1 MALVGIPAAGQ
12 PGKLAPS
19 SEYRSPTAAAA
30 AALPKAVARRQRER
44 TAGHRGGIART
55 AAIQGG
61 LDRGAPPLG
70 ARAELLRH
78 PFIACRQGRRPM
90 TFQSWSARMGLRPSL
105 FIQSLL

>member
-1 MALVGIPAAGQ
+1 MALVGIPAADQ

-61 LDRGAPPLG
+61 LDRGAPPLVRTPNCCGTRHAVEQG
-70 ARAELLRH
+70 AA
-78 PFIACRQGRRPM
+78 P
-90 TFQSWSARMGLRPSL
+90 
-105 FIQSLL
+105 